1 MYVNPLRFIDRK
13 MYIKIDRYKTYR
25 KTDDNIHASE
35 AKLGR
40 RSDKKYIPK
49 LLIYHIMISRL
60 KNQYHENQIN
70 RVIVL

>member
-1 MYVNPLRFIDRK
+1 M
-13 MYIKIDRYKTYR
+13 MDRYNTYR
-25 KTDDNIHASE
+25 KTDDYIHSSE
-35 AKLGR
+35 AQLGR

-49 LLIYHIMISRL
+49 LLIYLIMISRL